1 MNMRLRKLIGT
12 VITVVFL
19 VIYSFM
25 AMLLAVRLLPGTSGL
40 VQLAYYSVAGLL
52 WVVPV
57 GALISWMQRP

>member
-12 VITVVFL
+12 VVTVVFL
-19 VIYSFM
+19 VIYAFM

-40 VQLAYYSVAGLL
+40 VQLAYYSVAGLI